1 MRSKKGKT
9 EENENIA
16 YDNEIDDKKINYTD
30 FLKDTEEIEA
40 QIMQEEEERLKRR
53 KEKMKKLDSIKPKA
67 LKEFEEKEHLKK
79 EQNKKSTTA
88 DESSFDNGE
97 INKADNVKKKV
108 IISSVV
114 VVVFVAVYL
123 IISFG
128 YFSNRFLPSTVI
140 NGEDCS
146 NKKVS
151 EVTEIMRKRIEGY
164 NLSIVNNGIT
174 VDEYVLLPVFVSNC
188 AS

>member
-67 LKEFEEKEHLKK
+67 LKEFEE
-79 EQNKKSTTA
+79 
-88 DESSFDNGE
+88 
-97 INKADNVKKKV
+97 
-108 IISSVV
+108 
-114 VVVFVAVYL
+114 
-123 IISFG
+123 
-128 YFSNRFLPSTVI
+128 
-140 NGEDCS
+140 
-146 NKKVS
+146 
-151 EVTEIMRKRIEGY
+151 
-164 NLSIVNNGIT
+164 
-174 VDEYVLLPVFVSNC
+174 
-188 AS
+188 